1 MSALIAQGLHVRRGA
16 REVLRDVTLDL
27 PAGSIT
33 ALLGPNGGGK
43 TTLMRVLAG
52 ILPPHAGTLR
62 AGDRHAAGSIA
73 WRQQVVLVPTGGA
86 VMTSED
92 ARAHFTFGA
101 RAYPAWDAGRALE
114 AAAALHVPLD
124 RRAGTLSTG
133 QRMGLALACAFG
145 CGASVLLLDEPGNGL
160 DPEHRD
166 RLSAAVATF
175 AADGGT
181 VLLSSHVLP
190 EVEGL
195 ADRAVF
201 LKAGEIRLAADLD
214 DLRAAS
220 STLQVVLPD
229 VLPARAL
236 DELRQVEGVRDLSL
250 EGRTLHVH
258 LGGPAD
264 GFLAALS
271 PLRPLDVQARPCPLS
286 RTYADLMND
295 RGAA

>member
-1 MSALIAQGLHVRRGA
+1 M
-16 REVLRDVTLDL
+16 
-27 PAGSIT
+27 
-33 ALLGPNGGGK
+33 
-43 TTLMRVLAG
+43 
-52 ILPPHAGTLR
+52 
-62 AGDRHAAGSIA
+62 
-73 WRQQVVLVPTGGA
+73 
-86 VMTSED
+86 
-92 ARAHFTFGA
+92 
-101 RAYPAWDAGRALE
+101 
-114 AAAALHVPLD
+114 
-124 RRAGTLSTG
+124 
-133 QRMGLALACAFG
+133 
-145 CGASVLLLDEPGNGL
+145 LLLDEPGNGL

-264 GFLAALS
+264 GVLAALS
-271 PLRPLDVQARPCPLS
+271 SLRPLDVQARPCPLS